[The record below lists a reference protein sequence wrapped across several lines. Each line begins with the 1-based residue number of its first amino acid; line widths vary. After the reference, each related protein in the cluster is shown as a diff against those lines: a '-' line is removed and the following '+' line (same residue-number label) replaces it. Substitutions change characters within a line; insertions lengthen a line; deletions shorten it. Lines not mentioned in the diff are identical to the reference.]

1 MSVRR
6 MGIADRQSA
15 GAIIGHFTGSRRFDH
30 WDFLADPYTLLFV
43 AEEAGTPVGWLYG
56 HELLRPSGGRI
67 LLIVRIEVDVPARRR
82 GHGRALIAAALGV
95 ARARGHAEVLA
106 PAAAGDP
113 GARALYAGSG
123 ARQAQ
128 LSQLYSWNLGDS
140 DTAPGARVG
149 S

>member
-6 MGIADRQSA
+6 LGIADRQSA
-15 GAIIGHFTGSRRFDH
+15 GAVIGHFTGSRQLDP
-30 WDFLADPYTLLFV
+30 WDFLADPYTLLLV
-43 AEEAGTPVGWLYG
+43 AEEAGAPVGWLYG

-67 LLIVRIEVDVPARRR
+67 LLIVRIEVDVHARRR

-95 ARARGHAEVLA
+95 ARARGHAEVVA
-106 PAAAGDP
+106 PAGPGDP

-128 LSQLYSWNLGDS
+128 PGELYRWNRGDS
-140 DTAPGARVG
+140 DSAPMSR
-149 S
+149 